1 MIPVQAQQQFAA
13 TVPAPLWEA
22 DAGVS
27 TVHNDNAWLL
37 SFIDILALLLTLF
50 VLLLAYESQGP
61 DTGDTA
67 VPLLQHQ
74 PEQSDAV
81 PAFEASPEIPS
92 QIPQPI
98 TLFSSLSPVLAGS
111 EPSFIDLPIADAVSP
126 RHPVPATEP
135 PEPDSPASVAEA
147 TVATAAN
154 AFDAP
159 AVASPE
165 HSSSVPP
172 VAEAAG
178 DVMLLLNP
186 SVPPAETAVAASP
199 LPMENGSAV
208 GSGIDLL
215 HSPITVAADPPVAS
229 PRDTLL
235 AVLAGSALR
244 ERIEVTVSSDA
255 VNLEISDNIL
265 FKPASAALTADGAG
279 VLEELAAAF
288 AELPFTLSVEG
299 HTDNIPIQTARFP
312 SNWELSS
319 ARAAM
324 VTRKLIERGV
334 TADRVRAI
342 GYGDTHPRADNET
355 PQGRARNRRVSFVLQ
370 ASSAAAAASTD

>member
-1 MIPVQAQQQFAA
+1 MIPTQAQQQFAA
-13 TVPAPLWEA
+13 AAPAPVWEA
-22 DAGVS
+22 DAGAS
-27 TVHNDNAWLL
+27 AVHNDNAWLL

-61 DTGDTA
+61 DTGDTTES
-67 VPLLQHQ
+67 LLQHQ
-74 PEQSDAV
+74 PQHSD
-81 PAFEASPEIPS
+81 PAPVVEAAPQIPS
-92 QIPQPI
+92 QLPQPI
-98 TLFSSLSPVLAGS
+98 TLFSSLSPVFAGS
-111 EPSFIDLPIADAVSP
+111 EPSFIDLPIAGAVSP

-135 PEPDSPASVAEA
+135 AEPDSPASVAEA
-147 TVATAAN
+147 THAAAAN
-154 AFDAP
+154 AIDAP

-165 HSSSVPP
+165 SSSSVPP
-172 VAEAAG
+172 VAQAAG
-178 DVMLLLNP
+178 DLMPLLNLP
-186 SVPPAETAVAASP
+186 VVPVQTAVAASP
-199 LPMENGSAV
+199 LPPESSPAV
-208 GSGIDLL
+208 ASGVDLP
-215 HSPITVAADPPVAS
+215 HSPTTDAADPSVAS

-235 AVLAGSALR
+235 ATLAGSALR

-265 FKPASAALTADGAG
+265 FRPASAALTADGAA

-288 AELPFTLSVEG
+288 AEVPFTLSVEG

-334 TADRVRAI
+334 AADRVRAI
-342 GYGDTHPRADNET
+342 GYGETRPRADNET
-355 PQGRARNRRVSFVLQ
+355 PQGRSRNRRVSFVLQ
-370 ASSAAAAASTD
+370 ASSAAPAALTN

>member
-1 MIPVQAQQQFAA
+1 MIPTQAQQQFAA
-13 TVPAPLWEA
+13 AAPAPAWEA
-22 DAGVS
+22 DAGAS
-27 TVHNDNAWLL
+27 AVHNDNAWLL

-67 VPLLQHQ
+67 ALLLQHQ
-74 PEQSDAV
+74 PEQSDAA
-81 PAFEASPEIPS
+81 PAFEASPEMPS

-111 EPSFIDLPIADAVSP
+111 EPSFIALPIAEALSP
-126 RHPVPATEP
+126 RHPVPATQP
-135 PEPDSPASVAEA
+135 AEPDSPPSVAES
-147 TVATAAN
+147 TPAA
-154 AFDAP
+154 AAIAIDAP

-165 HSSSVPP
+165 NSSSVPP

-178 DVMLLLNP
+178 DVTPLLNL
-186 SVPPAETAVAASP
+186 SVPSAETAIAASP
-199 LPMENGSAV
+199 LPMESRSAV
-208 GSGIDLL
+208 APGNELL
-215 HSPITVAADPPVAS
+215 HSPITVAADPSVAS

-235 AVLAGSALR
+235 AALAGSALR

-265 FKPASAALTADGAG
+265 FKPASAALTADGAA

-288 AELPFTLSVEG
+288 AELPYTLSVEG
-299 HTDNIPIQTARFP
+299 HTDNIPIQTDRFP

-324 VTRKLIERGV
+324 VTRKLIERGLA
-334 TADRVRAI
+334 ADRVRAI
-342 GYGDTHPRADNET
+342 GYGDTRPRADNET

-370 ASSAAAAASTD
+370 ASSAAAAGSTD